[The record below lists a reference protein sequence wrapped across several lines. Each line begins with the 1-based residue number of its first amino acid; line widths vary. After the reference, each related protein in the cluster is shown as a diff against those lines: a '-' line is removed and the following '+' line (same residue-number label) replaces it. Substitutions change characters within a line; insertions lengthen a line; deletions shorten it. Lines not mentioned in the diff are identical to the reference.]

1 MKNSHT
7 INIAYIVSTL
17 GRSGPTNQLFNL
29 VARLNR
35 NVFSPR
41 IITLSKEPFT
51 SRIEDFR
58 ELNIPV
64 ETLNIGRVG
73 TILFGLSRL
82 KRQLRQHSVELVHSQ
97 GLRPDFLNSLLRVPA
112 TRIATQR
119 NDPFFDYPMLYG
131 RLIGSVMAHTHISIF
146 RNVPTIITCSYSIE
160 SANHTR
166 RLKATTI
173 QNGID
178 STKTYVVSEDEKK
191 KMRCLLN
198 LPTDKT
204 VFIWV
209 APFIQRKNPL
219 AAIDAFNASESNEKT
234 HLCLLGDGPVLEEAK
249 VLARENNN
257 ISFFGMVDNVDEYL
271 KAADCFISTSFSEG
285 LPNSVI
291 EALAWGLPAILS
303 DIPAHRE
310 VFRFE
315 QAAGSFFPINNLRIL
330 ADLIQTFQADSST
343 RRLSRKIVLD
353 HFDADAMA
361 KNYQALYSGV
371 LSIT

>member
-1 MKNSHT
+1 MNNPHT
-7 INIAYIVSTL
+7 INITYIVSTL

-41 IITLSKEPFT
+41 IITLSKEPPT

-58 ELNIPV
+58 GLNIPV
-64 ETLNIGRVG
+64 ETLNIGRVD
-73 TILFGLSRL
+73 TMLLGLSRL
-82 KRQLRQHSVELVHSQ
+82 KRQLGQHSVELVHSQ
-97 GLRPDFLNSLLRVPA
+97 GLRADFLNSLLRLPA

-146 RNVPTIITCSYSIE
+146 RNVPTVITCSYSIE

-178 STKTYVVSEDEKK
+178 STKSYIASQDEKK
-191 KMRCLLN
+191 QMRRLLK
-198 LPTDKT
+198 LPTDKILF
-204 VFIWV
+204 VWA
-209 APFIQRKNPL
+209 APFIARKNPR
-219 AAIDAFNASESNEKT
+219 AVIDAFNAIENNGKH
-234 HLCLLGDGPVLEEAK
+234 HLCLLGDGPLLEEARA
-249 VLARENNN
+249 LAREHNN
-257 ISFFGMVDNVDEYL
+257 INFSGMVDNVDEYL
-271 KAADCFISTSFSEG
+271 KAADCFISTSLSEG

-315 QAAGSFFPINNLRIL
+315 QEAGSFFPINNLRIL
-330 ADLIQTFQADSST
+330 TELIQTFQADSST

-353 HFDADAMA
+353 HFDADSMA
-361 KNYQALYSGV
+361 SNYQALYSEV
-371 LSIT
+371 LFIP